1 MARRACTDLEST
13 GIVSFH
19 SLVVGHLSEA
29 CRLADRL
36 EEAHAAAVRVLSLAR
51 ERGERGREA
60 DALRLLGDVGAHRE
74 RLDVTAAGGFY
85 SQALALASELG
96 MHPLVAHCHLGLRT
110 LAGRTGDRAKAEAHL
125 TTATAM
131 YREMGMDFWL
141 EKAATVIEP
150 PQGNSL

>member
-1 MARRACTDLEST
+1 M
-13 GIVSFH
+13 
-19 SLVVGHLSEA
+19 
-29 CRLADRL
+29 
-36 EEAHAAAVRVLSLAR
+36 RVLSLAR

-60 DALRLLGDVGAHRE
+60 DALRLLGDVAAHRE

-141 EKAATVIEP
+141 EKAATVINRR
-150 PQGNSL
+150 GTHSNRVLSAGLSTGVAHISLRERVAQNLAEIRATSPRSA